1 MAHPLHHAESSARKY
16 GGKPSDYQALHE
28 FFDVSKE
35 HLALFVHRA
44 YRHHTLGVFE
54 LERQFGRT
62 LTNSAG
68 RVIPTRWIGEQH
80 VREDCQGRIPSL
92 ADWLIRIQPEP
103 WMANGRIDKDPSG
116 VVGDPRVAWMAEVAA
131 GRTILGLQDWMAAA
145 EYGSD
150 PATSDAS
157 GRGGL
162 DVLSGEGV

>member
-1 MAHPLHHAESSARKY
+1 
-16 GGKPSDYQALHE
+16 
-28 FFDVSKE
+28 
-35 HLALFVHRA
+35 
-44 YRHHTLGVFE
+44 
-54 LERQFGRT
+54 
-62 LTNSAG
+62 
-68 RVIPTRWIGEQH
+68 
-80 VREDCQGRIPSL
+80 
-92 ADWLIRIQPEP
+92 
-103 WMANGRIDKDPSG
+103 MANGRIDNDPSG